1 MRRYADL
8 AGDPSTHRSTT
19 EKGKGVIKATFL
31 TLALPAGSQAL

>member
-8 AGDPSTHRSTT
+8 AGDPSTRRFATQ
-19 EKGKGVIKATFL
+19 KGKGVTKATFL